1 MRLLHRASIIVLFA
15 LAASATS
22 ANAAQRTFPT
32 PEAGVQALVGALEA
46 ADANAV
52 LEIFG
57 SENEEFLT
65 GGDRAAA
72 REEWRR
78 VYAAAKE
85 AVVLRPDGENRVVLV
100 LGRKA
105 WPMPVPLVKEGGAWR
120 FDTEAG
126 IEEVTNRR
134 IGRNEL
140 AAINVARLYLE
151 AQLAYASRARDGDRV
166 RKYAQR
172 LVSTQG
178 KHDGLYW
185 TNEAGDEPSP
195 LGSLAMAEYT
205 KGRKPGDPYLGYH
218 FRILTRQGSNA
229 PGGAYDYIINGNMIA
244 GFALV
249 AWPADY
255 GVSGIMT
262 FLVSHHGDVLQKDL
276 GEDTEKIVAAL
287 EAYDPDDTWDEVGD

>member
-1 MRLLHRASIIVLFA
+1 MMRLLHRACIIILLGVA
-15 LAASATS
+15 AASS
-22 ANAAQRTFPT
+22 ANAAQRTFAT
-32 PEAGVQALVGALEA
+32 PEEAVEALVAALAA

-57 SENEEFLT
+57 PEHEEFLT

-78 VYAAAKE
+78 VYDAAKE
-85 AVVLRPDGENRVVLV
+85 VVAIRPVGESSAIVV

-105 WPMPVPLVKEGGAWR
+105 WPMPIPLVKSGDAWR

-140 AAINVARLYLE
+140 SAINVGRAYID
-151 AQLAYASRARDGDRV
+151 AQVEYASRDRDHDGV
-166 RKYAQR
+166 REYAQH
-172 LVSTQG
+172 LVSTNG

-185 TNEAGDEPSP
+185 PAEPGAEASP
-195 LGSLAMAEYT
+195 LGSLAVAEFT
-205 KGRKPGDPYLGYH
+205 KGRKPGDPYLGYY

-229 PGGAYDYIINGNMIA
+229 PGGAYDYIINGHMIA

-249 AWPADY
+249 AWPAEY

-262 FLVSHHGDVLQKDL
+262 FLASSHGDVLQKDL
-276 GEDTEKIVAAL
+276 GEETEQTVESL
-287 EAYDPDDTWDEVGD
+287 DAYDPDDTWDDAED